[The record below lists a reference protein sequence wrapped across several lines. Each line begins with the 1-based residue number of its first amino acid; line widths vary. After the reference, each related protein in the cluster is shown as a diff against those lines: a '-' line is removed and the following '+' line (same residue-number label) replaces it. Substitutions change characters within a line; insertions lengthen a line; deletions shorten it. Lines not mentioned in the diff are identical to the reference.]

1 MPSIANKLFF
11 TAALA
16 VLGASMSAA
25 QACSMLADPNSPE
38 CKNGTGPV
46 RAGAN
51 LPSAQQAAPAA
62 RHAADAPGRG
72 QQVCAFF
79 DTRTNRCLTV
89 RPNTKA
95 YDDAVQ
101 TGVDAAMM
109 GIQIQ
114 QDALRRAAE
123 IGVTPGG
130 GLPGSVS
137 LPTIPKQP
145 ERALPP
151 PTNLPAP
158 SPRYSDAQTSPPIE
172 SRLMSC
178 IQSRAEKESERKGRK
193 LTSTEIQSIV
203 DECE

>member
-1 MPSIANKLFF
+1 MPSIANKLFI

-16 VLGASMSAA
+16 VLGASMSGAH
-25 QACSMLADPNSPE
+25 ACGMLSDPNSPE

-62 RHAADAPGRG
+62 RPTADAPGRG
-72 QQVCAFF
+72 QQGCAFF

-101 TGVDAAMM
+101 TGVEAAMM

-123 IGVTPGG
+123 MGVIPGFTTQP
-130 GLPGSVS
+130 LQQPGSKTQAETGIGQAADS
-137 LPTIPKQP
+137 SNSGDTFTRCLQSTLSK
-145 ERALPP
+145 
-151 PTNLPAP
+151 
-158 SPRYSDAQTSPPIE
+158 IE
-172 SRLMSC
+172 TKNKRSATTGDINSAMAAC
-178 IQSRAEKESERKGRK
+178 EK
-193 LTSTEIQSIV
+193 
-203 DECE
+203 